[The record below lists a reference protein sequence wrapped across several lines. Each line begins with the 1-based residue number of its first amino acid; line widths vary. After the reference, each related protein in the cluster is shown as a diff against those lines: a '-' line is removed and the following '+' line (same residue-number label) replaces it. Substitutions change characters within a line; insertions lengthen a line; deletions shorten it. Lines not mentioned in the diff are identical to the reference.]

1 MLFIFEGNL
10 EVEPP
15 TKWTDEKQRW
25 EESEKRREEERR

>member
-25 EESEKRREEERR
+25 EEYYWHEY